1 MENYNMELTQE
12 EKDILEGKQ
21 GEVMQ
26 KVLKSIVLF
35 GEAFG
40 AKRLVP
46 IDGPIH
52 VVTSFGMTGFDAVFA
67 MMDELINAGLKTK
80 EPFTVD
86 PRPIDF
92 DNIETTE
99 ESKKVSL
106 DLYQHQE
113 QYEEQLQKL
122 GLKDKNA
129 FSCASY
135 MPEVG
140 NTPERGQ
147 VLSWAESS
155 AVVFANSVIGAKSN
169 RNSGLIELLCGI
181 LGKTPEFGFLTE
193 EGRQAD
199 WLIEVKTTKTPNPML
214 LGSAIGMKVVG
225 DNPYITGLDQLLGSE
240 LNNTMKDYLKDMGAA
255 TASNGAVGLY
265 HVENVTPEAVEYG
278 RNLLVEGYQTY
289 VIDDEELDRVMAS
302 YPVLWDDTSAE
313 PAFCFIGCPHL
324 SLNQIYTWNENIDRA
339 LKKAGKDK
347 VTIRTILSA
356 APDVIA
362 KFKEDE
368 EAYTTLK
375 NNGVNLSFTCPVMY
389 MNNPE
394 NSKNP
399 IVTNS
404 NKMRTYST
412 ARFFLDEE
420 VLNIIVNGKNY

>member
-1 MENYNMELTQE
+1 MNNYKMQLTQE
-12 EKDILEGKQ
+12 EKDILDGKQ

-52 VVTSFGMTGFDAVFA
+52 VVTSFGMTGFDAVFN
-67 MMDELINAGLKTK
+67 MMDELIGAGLKTK

-86 PRPIDF
+86 PRPVDF
-92 DNIETTE
+92 ENIETTE
-99 ESKKVSL
+99 ASKKVSL

-122 GLKDKNA
+122 GLKDKDA
-129 FSCASY
+129 FSCAAY
-135 MPEVG
+135 MKEVG
-140 NTPERGQ
+140 NVPERGQ

-169 RNSGLIELLCGI
+169 RNSGIIELLCGI

-193 EGRQAD
+193 EGRKAK
-199 WLIEVKTTKTPNPML
+199 WLVEVKTSKTPNPML
-214 LGSAIGMKVVG
+214 LGSAIGMKVVE
-225 DNPYITGLDQLLGSE
+225 DTPYITGLDKLLGNE
-240 LNNTMKDYLKDMGAA
+240 LNNTMKDFLKDMGAA

-265 HVENVTPEAVEYG
+265 HIENVTPEAVDQG
-278 RNLLVEGYQTY
+278 RDLLVEGYQTY
-289 VIDDEELDRVMAS
+289 VIDDEELNKVMAS
-302 YPVLWDDTSAE
+302 YPVLWDDMSAE

-324 SLNQIYTWNENIDRA
+324 SLNQIYTWNDNIDLT
-339 LKKAGKDK
+339 LKKAGKEK
-347 VTIRTILSA
+347 VSIRTILSA
-356 APDVIA
+356 APDVIS

-368 EAYTTLK
+368 KAYETLI
-375 NNGVNLSFTCPVMY
+375 NNGVSLSFTCPVMY

-399 IVTNS
+399 IITNS

-412 ARFFLDEE
+412 ARFFLDQE

>member
-1 MENYNMELTQE
+1 MENYKMELTQE
-12 EKDILEGKQ
+12 EKEILEGKQ

-26 KVLKSIVLF
+26 KALKSIVLF

-46 IDGPIH
+46 IDGLIH

-67 MMDELINAGLKTK
+67 MMDELIGAGLKTK

-106 DLYQHQE
+106 DLYKNQE

-122 GLKDKNA
+122 GLKDENA
-129 FSCASY
+129 FTCASY

-193 EGRQAD
+193 EGRRAE
-199 WLIEVKTTKTPNPML
+199 WLVEVKTTKTPNPML

-225 DNPYITGLDQLLGSE
+225 DNPYITGLDKLLGSE
-240 LNNTMKDYLKDMGAA
+240 LNNPMKDYLKDMGAA

-302 YPVLWDDTSAE
+302 YPVLWDDLSAE

-324 SLNQIYTWNENIDRA
+324 SLNQVYTWNKRIDEE
-339 LKKAGKDK
+339 LKKSRKDK

-362 KFKEDE
+362 KFK
-368 EAYTTLK
+368 
-375 NNGVNLSFTCPVMY
+375 
-389 MNNPE
+389 
-394 NSKNP
+394 
-399 IVTNS
+399 
-404 NKMRTYST
+404 
-412 ARFFLDEE
+412 
-420 VLNIIVNGKNY
+420 

>member
-1 MENYNMELTQE
+1 MTQYTMELTQE

-21 GEVMQ
+21 GPIMQ

-35 GEAFG
+35 GEVFG

-52 VVTSFGMTGFDAVFA
+52 VVTSFGMTGFDAVFK
-67 MMDELINAGLKTK
+67 MMDELIDAGLKTK

-99 ESKKVSL
+99 ASKKVSL
-106 DLYQHQE
+106 DLYQSQE
-113 QYEEQLQKL
+113 QYEKQLQKL
-122 GLKDKNA
+122 GLKNKNA
-129 FSCASY
+129 FTCTSY

-140 NTPERGQ
+140 NTPEKGQ

-169 RNSGLIELLCGI
+169 RNSGIIELLCGI
-181 LGKTPEFGFLTE
+181 VGKTPEFGFLTE
-193 EGRQAD
+193 EGRQAQ

-225 DNPYITGLDQLLGSE
+225 DNPYIAGLDQLLGTE
-240 LNNTMKDYLKDMGAA
+240 LTNTMKDYLKDMGAA

-265 HVENVTPEAVEYG
+265 HVENVTPEAVEKG
-278 RNLLVEGYQTY
+278 RDLLVEGYQTY
-289 VIDDEELDRVMAS
+289 VIDDAELDRVMAS
-302 YPVLWDDTSAE
+302 YPVLWDDMSAE
-313 PAFCFIGCPHL
+313 AAFCFIGCPHL

-339 LKKAGKDK
+339 LKEAGKEK
-347 VTIRTILSA
+347 VTIKTILSA

-368 EAYTTLK
+368 EAYNTLMK
-375 NNGVNLSFTCPVMY
+375 NGVNLSFTCPVMY

-399 IVTNS
+399 IITNS

-412 ARFFLDEE
+412 ARFFLDQE

>member
-1 MENYNMELTQE
+1 
-12 EKDILEGKQ
+12 
-21 GEVMQ
+21 
-26 KVLKSIVLF
+26 
-35 GEAFG
+35 
-40 AKRLVP
+40 
-46 IDGPIH
+46 
-52 VVTSFGMTGFDAVFA
+52 MTGFDAVFA
-67 MMDELINAGLKTK
+67 MMDELIGAGLKTK

-106 DLYQHQE
+106 DLYPHQE

-122 GLKDKNA
+122 GLKDENA

-193 EGRQAD
+193 EGRRAN
-199 WLIEVKTTKTPNPML
+199 WLIEVKTTKAPNPML

-225 DNPYITGLDQLLGSE
+225 DNPYITGLDKLLGSE

-265 HVENVTPEAVEYG
+265 HVENVTPEAVEHG
-278 RNLLVEGYQTY
+278 KRF
-289 VIDDEELDRVMAS
+289 
-302 YPVLWDDTSAE
+302 TSRR
-313 PAFCFIGCPHL
+313 L
-324 SLNQIYTWNENIDRA
+324 
-339 LKKAGKDK
+339 
-347 VTIRTILSA
+347 
-356 APDVIA
+356 
-362 KFKEDE
+362 
-368 EAYTTLK
+368 
-375 NNGVNLSFTCPVMY
+375 
-389 MNNPE
+389 
-394 NSKNP
+394 
-399 IVTNS
+399 
-404 NKMRTYST
+404 
-412 ARFFLDEE
+412 
-420 VLNIIVNGKNY
+420 